1 MRIHHSYSSR
11 WSRLKYLEVQTANT
25 AFVHRHETVNF
36 SHVNVTIYTEIPVG
50 DRGSAK
56 FRKLEEESLIYNDF
70 KDEVLNLI
78 LTGWRPFWPS
88 PLPRPTVFFYNF
100 FCNLYASKLCMQNA
114 YMQNIF
120 AKCIFWQILGFLPLL
135 FLMKS
140 TRSHSNPLII
150 PACLQCRAYSRNLG
164 QR

>member
-36 SHVNVTIYTEIPVG
+36 PHVNVTIHTEIPVG

-88 PLPRPTVFFYNF
+88 PLPRPTVFFFTIFFVTSMLLNF
-100 FCNLYASKLCMQNA
+100 VCKMHICKIYLQSA
-114 YMQNIF
+114 YF
-120 AKCIFWQILGFLPLL
+120 GKFWVFYHCYFWWNRLVPTATL
-135 FLMKS
+135 
-140 TRSHSNPLII
+140 
-150 PACLQCRAYSRNLG
+150 
-164 QR
+164 